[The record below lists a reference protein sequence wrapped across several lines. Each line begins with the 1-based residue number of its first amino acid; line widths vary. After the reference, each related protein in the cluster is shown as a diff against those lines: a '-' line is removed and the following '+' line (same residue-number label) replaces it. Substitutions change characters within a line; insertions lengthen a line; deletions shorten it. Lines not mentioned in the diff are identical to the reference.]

1 MTPVPQQGSLIWEW
15 MTSETLEVI
24 TSRYLINQLM
34 NNLANP
40 RFRLDRPAQRRIV
53 ADYLKHASL
62 YVDVPESGAYCRD
75 IKDIPI
81 LDLAIW
87 QQVDAIVTTDPDLLE
102 LDGEYSLQDCQAGG
116 NVRRHCLRRHRSTC
130 KTIRPEQRAELRRWL
145 VSGAILLVTLGSTPP
160 DTRASRRCSSGR
172 SRPRESSTR
181 VPAHARL
188 HRHGHH
194 DARGRGRARAH
205 RQRSFPALP

>member
-1 MTPVPQQGSLIWEW
+1 MKPRVIYDTSVILNSMTPVPQQGSLSWEW

-24 TSRYLINQLM
+24 TSRYLINRLM

-40 RFRLDRPAQRRIV
+40 RFRLDRPAQRRII

-87 QQVDAIVTTDPDLLE
+87 QQVDSIVTTDPDLLE
-102 LDGEYSLQDCQAGG
+102 LDGEYSFRIVRPAGMF
-116 NVRRHCLRRHRSTC
+116 
-130 KTIRPEQRAELRRWL
+130 A
-145 VSGAILLVTLGSTPP
+145 AI
-160 DTRASRRCSSGR
+160 ASEGT
-172 SRPRESSTR
+172 E
-181 VPAHARL
+181 AHAR
-188 HRHGHH
+188 RFGPNNAPSR
-194 DARGRGRARAH
+194 DAG
-205 RQRSFPALP
+205 